1 MSTLE
6 HRSMKKLMV
15 RKKMEFTMELHK
27 NSKRKKKKEIKAGNS
42 REREAM
48 RTLPHLIPLI
58 LEMHYS
64 GLKIAHGFF
73 LAKKKNT

>member
-15 RKKMEFTMELHK
+15 RKKK
-27 NSKRKKKKEIKAGNS
+27 WNSQWNYTKTQREKRKKKKEIKAGNS

-73 LAKKKNT
+73 FG